1 VLRTSESIASAD
13 DLALLYVI
21 WNNGIIQSPMSYWIK
36 SFNAEPA
43 PVPGVTY
50 SVSEINQRKPMKTK
64 VCMYADITV
73 PLPGTAIL
81 IVSALIGAWISD
93 GPLRGRR
100 WPIIYF
106 GAVVMLVSGIVLKV
120 TPLYQ
125 SIKGHY
131 AIYWL
136 FNMGVSPFPSLSC
149 DSGR

>member
-1 VLRTSESIASAD
+1 
-13 DLALLYVI
+13 
-21 WNNGIIQSPMSYWIK
+21 MSYWLK
-36 SFNAEPA
+36 SFNSDPA

-50 SVSEINQRKPMKTK
+50 SVSEINQRESKGPW
-64 VCMYADITV
+64 CADPIV

-106 GAVVMLVSGIVLKV
+106 GAVVMLISGIVLKV

-136 FNMGVSPFPSLSC
+136 FNMGVSPPPRC
-149 DSGR
+149 DSSRLC

>member
-1 VLRTSESIASAD
+1 VLT
-13 DLALLYVI
+13 
-21 WNNGIIQSPMSYWIK
+21 
-36 SFNAEPA
+36 
-43 PVPGVTY
+43 
-50 SVSEINQRKPMKTK
+50 
-64 VCMYADITV
+64 TV

-106 GAVVMLVSGIVLKV
+106 GAVVMLISGIVLKV

-136 FNMGVSPFPSLSC
+136 FNMGVSPLLKLTTAVANI
-149 DSGR
+149 RLWLAR

>member
-1 VLRTSESIASAD
+1 VLRASKFIQQAD

-21 WNNGIIQSPMSYWIK
+21 WNNGIIQSPMSYWLK

-50 SVSEINQRKPMKTK
+50 SVSEINQRKSIETQ
-64 VCMYADITV
+64 CADMIV

-106 GAVVMLVSGIVLKV
+106 GAVVMLISGIVLKV

-136 FNMGVSPFPSLSC
+136 FNMGVSPIPSRN
-149 DSGR
+149 DGR

>member
-1 VLRTSESIASAD
+1 VLRTHEFIASAD

-21 WNNGIIQSPMSYWIK
+21 WNNGIIQSPMSYWLK

-43 PVPGVTY
+43 PVPGVTI
-50 SVSEINQRKPMKTK
+50 SVSQSAPQFANRI
-64 VCMYADITV
+64 V

-106 GAVVMLVSGIVLKV
+106 GAVVMLISGIVLKV

-136 FNMGVSPFPSLSC
+136 FNMGVSSFPN
-149 DSGR
+149 